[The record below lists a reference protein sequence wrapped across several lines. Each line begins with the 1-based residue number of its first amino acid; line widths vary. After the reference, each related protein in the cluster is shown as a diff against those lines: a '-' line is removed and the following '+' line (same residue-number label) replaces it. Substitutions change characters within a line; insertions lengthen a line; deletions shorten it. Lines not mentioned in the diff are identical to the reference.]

1 MSLAFPQQPHWLNSP
16 RIWASAM
23 LVSGLLAVSIPLSLG
38 ERLQYLLKT
47 SIHEHS
53 WEARSLWLP
62 DYRVVIEAQP
72 VATVEDNL
80 SGLTYDEQ
88 RDHLWAVVNNPEEL
102 LALGKDGSFI
112 ARYPLEGFS
121 DVEGITYLGD
131 GLLVVVEERSH
142 ALVIIP
148 VPVQPGALRREDY
161 QSFTVGTPDGDNEGF
176 EGVGYDRAGDRLFVV
191 KEHSPRELYEVRGVK
206 ASQGG
211 PLDLTVI
218 DRNAW
223 LADKDMARDLSS
235 VHFDE
240 QTGHLLLLSD
250 DAKMMLELDSQGA
263 LVSFRSLWR
272 GLAGLENSVPQ
283 AEGMTLDDQG
293 NLYLVSE
300 PNLFYS
306 FQRPRTSAVQ
316 PRRISQTPAN
326 ISSSPATLPLLIGDS
341 RNPAQPK

>member
-1 MSLAFPQQPHWLNSP
+1 MSLAFPEQPHWLTSP
-16 RIWASAM
+16 RTWAIAM

-38 ERLQYLLKT
+38 ERLHYLLKT

-53 WEARSLWLP
+53 WEALSLWLP
-62 DYRVVIEAQP
+62 DYQVVIDAQP

-80 SGLTYDEQ
+80 SGLTYDER

-112 ARYPLEGFS
+112 ARYPLEGFV

-131 GLLVVVEERSH
+131 DLLVVAEERSQT
-142 ALVIIP
+142 LVIIP
-148 VPVQPGALRREDY
+148 VPVQPGALRRADY
-161 QSFTVGTPDGDNEGF
+161 PSFTVGTPDGDNEGF

-191 KEHSPRELYEVRGVK
+191 KEHSPRELYEIHGVK

-211 PLDLTVI
+211 GPMDLTII

-223 LADKDMARDLSS
+223 LADKGMARDLSS

-250 DAKMMLELDSQGA
+250 EAKMMLELDGEGA

-283 AEGMTLDDQG
+283 AEGVTLDDEG

-306 FQRPRTSAVQ
+306 FQRKPDQ

-326 ISSSPATLPLLIGDS
+326 ISNSPAILPRLIGDS
-341 RNPAQPK
+341 RNPVQPK